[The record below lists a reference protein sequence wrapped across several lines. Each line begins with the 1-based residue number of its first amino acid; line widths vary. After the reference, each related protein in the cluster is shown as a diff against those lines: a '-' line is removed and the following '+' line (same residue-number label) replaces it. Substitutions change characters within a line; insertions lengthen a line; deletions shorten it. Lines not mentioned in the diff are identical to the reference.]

1 MESECDIQYARSG
14 RRTGRT
20 TLAASAQYELPHL
33 NLLFSDLN
41 IQERGKLVYITAD
54 YEKLR
59 SDISQLSEDTNGYI
73 QQKKQEV
80 TQLMAVRQSVSLV
93 VPFSPL
99 LACTEMRGVG

>member
-1 MESECDIQYARSG
+1 
-14 RRTGRT
+14 
-20 TLAASAQYELPHL
+20 
-33 NLLFSDLN
+33 
-41 IQERGKLVYITAD
+41 
-54 YEKLR
+54 LR